1 MSDNMYYDP
10 KEFDFTD
17 LKDIVST
24 TQDDLQGRNYSDNEI
39 TPRTSQTLEEIY
51 EADPFNP
58 ANHFLKEEEKES
70 NPNEDVSDLTAN
82 ENAKEQAE
90 LNEIFNNLP
99 DESELEIGGVRLSKA
114 QIKDLYVAKN
124 KVDIEKQY
132 IDQFVTNF
140 NEGNQYIQKQLN
152 LKATA
157 IDLNIQR
164 LENAL
169 NKPGISS
176 TEYGETARMLREA
189 YAAQADLHNLADE
202 QWKIRH
208 QQEQQATLYRI
219 NQADTA
225 MINEYGEQW
234 NHWKQAVVNDAQ
246 SRGIDL
252 SQLEKVWSK
261 ELAQT
266 LLESLMFRQNKAKFA
281 EKAKQLVAA
290 KSRSSSNSAAR
301 TLSEANDLK
310 REKTLRAA
318 RSGVADPDTNRDLFK
333 YLKD

>member
-1 MSDNMYYDP
+1 MSDMYFDP

-24 TQDDLQGRNYSDNEI
+24 TQNDIQGRNYADNEI
-39 TPRTSQTLEEIY
+39 TPKTSQTLDEIY

-58 ANHFLKEEEKES
+58 ANHFLKEEKET

-82 ENAKEQAE
+82 DNAKDQAE
-90 LNEIFNNLP
+90 LNEIFNALS
-99 DESELEIGGVRLSKA
+99 DDSELEIGGVRLKKN
-114 QIKDLYVAKN
+114 QIKDLYIAKN
-124 KVDIEKQY
+124 KIDAEKQY

-164 LENAL
+164 LETAL
-169 NKPGISS
+169 NKPGISA
-176 TEYGETARMLREA
+176 TEYGETARMLKEA
-189 YAAQADLHNLADE
+189 YSAQADLHNLADE

-208 QQEQQATLYRI
+208 QQEQQATIYRI
-219 NQADTA
+219 NQADNA
-225 MINEYGEQW
+225 MINEYGDQW
-234 NHWKQAVVNDAQ
+234 NSWKQAVVNDAQ
-246 SRGIDL
+246 NRGIDL
-252 SQLEKVWSK
+252 MQLEKMWSK
-261 ELAQT
+261 EMAQT
-266 LLESLMFRQNKAKFA
+266 LLESYLFRQNKAKFA
-281 EKAKQLVAA
+281 EKAKKLVAA
-290 KSRSSSNSAAR
+290 KSLSSSNAASR
-301 TLSEANDLK
+301 AIAEAGDAK

>member
-1 MSDNMYYDP
+1 MYFDP

-24 TQDDLQGRNYSDNEI
+24 TENDIQGRNYADHEV
-39 TPRTSQTLEEIY
+39 TPRTSQTLDQIY

-58 ANHFLKEEEKES
+58 ANHFLKEDKEVDI
-70 NPNEDVSDLTAN
+70 NADASDLTAN
-82 ENAKEQAE
+82 ETAKEQAE
-90 LNEIFNNLP
+90 LNEIFNNLA
-99 DESELEIGGVRLSKA
+99 DDSELEIQGVRLNKN
-114 QIKDLYVAKN
+114 QIKDLFVSKN
-124 KVDIEKQY
+124 KIDAEKQY
-132 IDQFVTNF
+132 IDQFVSNF
-140 NEGNQYIQKQLN
+140 HEGNQYIQKQLN

-164 LENAL
+164 LESSL

-176 TEYGETARMLREA
+176 TEYGETARMLKEA
-189 YAAQADLHNLADE
+189 YAAQSDLHNLADE

-219 NQADTA
+219 NQTDNA

-234 NHWKQAVVNDAQ
+234 NNWKQAVVNDAQ

-252 SQLEKVWSK
+252 TQLEKIWSK

-281 EKAKQLVAA
+281 EKAKKMVAA
-290 KSRSSSNSAAR
+290 KSLSSSNAAHR
-301 TLSEANDLK
+301 AIAEAADHK